1 MPAWISPRFVSLLIF
16 GLLAAQLPQ
25 MAARPYLFIG
35 RHEIALSLV
44 DILALLVT
52 IAAFAIAARPANHS
66 ASLLFIPYLLWVSC
80 AAALN
85 DPIWLR
91 NAAKA

>member
-1 MPAWISPRFVSLLIF
+1 MPAWISPRFVSLLIL
-16 GLLAAQLPQ
+16 GLSAAQLLLT
-25 MAARPYLFIG
+25 ASRSHLFIG
-35 RHEIALSLV
+35 RHEIALDLV

-66 ASLLFIPYLLWVSC
+66 ASLLLIPYLLWGSY

>member
-1 MPAWISPRFVSLLIF
+1 MPAWISPRFVSLLILGF
-16 GLLAAQLPQ
+16 LAAQLLQ

-35 RHEIALSLV
+35 RHEIALDLV
-44 DILALLVT
+44 DILTLLVT
-52 IAAFAIAARPANHS
+52 VAAFTFAVRPANRW